1 MFLDVVLA
9 ENSGK
14 GLIWKICTPRV
25 RFLSL
30 FSGKMW
36 KISEFY
42 NTDFIFVIF
51 MDDYVQVLSSNQIA
65 AFQTISIQD
74 SMNTLNILQCK
85 TRKVKY
91 ITLLNFI

>member
-14 GLIWKICTPRV
+14 GQIWKICTPRV
-25 RFLSL
+25 RFLRFLSL

-65 AFQTISIQD
+65 FQTISIQD
-74 SMNTLNILQCK
+74 SMKTLNILQCK
-85 TRKVKY
+85 TRKVK
-91 ITLLNFI
+91 